1 MSDELINRHFSSYF
15 TSPSKLFRIRAA
27 FLAVSAAMLIWIIVN
42 STAINQQPT
51 NIVRYYTHFSW
62 IGLVI
67 YFLVMFFLSKR
78 LDKMKEMSARKKYWT
93 AIALEALVS
102 ITQTVVWMVVLIYWI
117 LLSNKLPTLDLHSLI
132 INVVE
137 HTLDL
142 VFVVVEMAL
151 TKSWLNYYSFVFP
164 LAVGWLYTFWT
175 WIFVYAGIW
184 DWPYGFFNSVLNP
197 NNKPAWITVV
207 AILAGSL
214 VIIVIFFIAYATF
227 RIREYYG
234 KKRETKEVIPP
245 GKINDEANE
254 VVPAEEIHDEAKQ
267 VVPAEEITG
276 ENQA

>member
-1 MSDELINRHFSSYF
+1 
-15 TSPSKLFRIRAA
+15 
-27 FLAVSAAMLIWIIVN
+27 
-42 STAINQQPT
+42 
-51 NIVRYYTHFSW
+51 
-62 IGLVI
+62 
-67 YFLVMFFLSKR
+67 
-78 LDKMKEMSARKKYWT
+78 
-93 AIALEALVS
+93 
-102 ITQTVVWMVVLIYWI
+102 
-117 LLSNKLPTLDLHSLI
+117 
-132 INVVE
+132 
-137 HTLDL
+137 
-142 VFVVVEMAL
+142 MAL